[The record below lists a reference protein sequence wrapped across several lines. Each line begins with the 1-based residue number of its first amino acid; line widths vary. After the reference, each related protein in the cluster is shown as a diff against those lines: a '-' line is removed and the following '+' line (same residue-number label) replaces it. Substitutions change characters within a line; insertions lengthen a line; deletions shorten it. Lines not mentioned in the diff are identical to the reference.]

1 VGGVPE
7 DGNQAAGVLIDVDK
21 GVAVDVVFALPADLE
36 VGFGFLDGDWF
47 RIPIPRQAGGQMIGR
62 VQQPG
67 VAGLGREQRQRTDGD
82 KAPGVFG
89 GMALDV
95 THLIGQTEILASHLP
110 LPRPAL
116 DRFPAHRLPSQSS
129 RVMVPM
135 ELFTQLFGHLLVFV
149 YHCFDRIVI
158 HGYLSGLSRPEQ
170 VVHFFRQVLGVPVV
184 SKEALS
190 QRTNDYQN
198 WVEAFARN
206 HHTPIQWAE
215 KGVRKE
221 DYVLSWLRRMVKKNA
236 YGVYFIFKSMEQ
248 GPTFRISVPKYPAQD
263 PNYRILA
270 HQRSRF
276 THYYFYIRDEV
287 LGPIVMRVASFFP
300 FQATYYLN
308 GHSFIEQE
316 LNRRHIGFRK
326 NDNAFLAVDDVAALQ
341 AAADRL
347 SPQIIRQ
354 RLDYWT
360 LILGPKFSK
369 RERGQM
375 NLSRF
380 YAIAQIEYCRNF
392 IFKRH
397 FPIHK
402 IFERSCEMGLWRLT
416 ANRISEIF
424 GVRLNKRLRG
434 KLATVLDQIE
444 HGHHVF
450 RAYWK
455 NAFLKQY
462 EKFSAFLRNELCS
475 NNLRDF
481 GLRKGLDHLDAV
493 RKKFQAITD
502 RFAGFQA
509 QWLNV
514 HVDFP
519 LLQRIALPVTIGSVR
534 YPGIKIHDTR
544 VIRLLEVLL
553 HSGSNLGGW
562 TAKQIH
568 ETVLTTFQLSAKVYG
583 LNQLRYDL
591 RKLKGHGLLERDDS
605 HYTYRLTGKGIQ
617 VALLFLFF
625 HKRLCGP
632 LANSRFHHRPDPAH
646 RPNSKLEA
654 AYHKADKAIQDIVD
668 LLAAA

>member
-1 VGGVPE
+1 ME
-7 DGNQAAGVLIDVDK
+7 
-21 GVAVDVVFALPADLE
+21 
-36 VGFGFLDGDWF
+36 
-47 RIPIPRQAGGQMIGR
+47 
-62 VQQPG
+62 
-67 VAGLGREQRQRTDGD
+67 
-82 KAPGVFG
+82 
-89 GMALDV
+89 
-95 THLIGQTEILASHLP
+95 
-110 LPRPAL
+110 
-116 DRFPAHRLPSQSS
+116 RFTR
-129 RVMVPM
+129 
-135 ELFTQLFGHLLVFV
+135 LFGDLLTFV

-170 VVHFFRQVLGVPVV
+170 VVHFVHHVLGVAVV
-184 SKEALS
+184 SKEVLS
-190 QRTNDYQN
+190 RRTEDYRD
-198 WVEAFARN
+198 WVEAYARN
-206 HHTPIQWAE
+206 HKIPMEWAE
-215 KGVRKE
+215 KGLRKE
-221 DYVLSWLRRMVKKNA
+221 DYVLPALRRMEKRGA

-248 GPTFRISVPKYPAQD
+248 GRTFRISTPKYPTQD
-263 PNYRILA
+263 PNHRILA

-287 LGPIVMRVASFFP
+287 LGSILVRVASFFP
-300 FQATYYLN
+300 FHATFWLN
-308 GHSFIEQE
+308 GHSFIERE
-316 LNRRHIGFRK
+316 LERAGIGFHK
-326 NDNAFLAVDDVAALQ
+326 DDNAFLAVDDVAALQ

-347 SPQIIRQ
+347 SPAIIRKQ
-354 RLDYWT
+354 LDYWT
-360 LILGPKFSK
+360 LIVGPKFSK
-369 RERGQM
+369 KERGQM

-380 YAIAQIEYCRNF
+380 YSIAQIEYCRNF

-402 IFERSCEMGLWRLT
+402 IFERSCEIGLWRLT

-424 GVRLNKRLRG
+424 GARLHKRLRG
-434 KLATVLDQIE
+434 KLATVIDQIE

-462 EKFSAFLRNELCS
+462 EKFSRYLRNELCS

-481 GLRKGLDHLDAV
+481 GLKKGLDHLDAV
-493 RKKFQAITD
+493 RKRFQIITD

-509 QWLNV
+509 ECLNV

-519 LLQRIALPVTIGSVR
+519 LLQRLALPVTIGSVR
-534 YPGIKIHDTR
+534 YPGIKIQDTR
-544 VIRLLEVLL
+544 IIRLLEVLL
-553 HSGSNLGGW
+553 HGGNTVGGW

-568 ETVLTTFQLSAKVYG
+568 QAVLTTFRLSPQTYG

-591 RKLKGHGLLERDDS
+591 RKLKGHGLLERDGS
-605 HYTYRLTGKGIQ
+605 RYAYQLTAKGVQ

-632 LANSRFHHRPDPAH
+632 LANSRFHHQPDPKH

-654 AYHKADKAIQDIVD
+654 AYYKADAAIQNIVD

>member
-1 VGGVPE
+1 
-7 DGNQAAGVLIDVDK
+7 
-21 GVAVDVVFALPADLE
+21 
-36 VGFGFLDGDWF
+36 
-47 RIPIPRQAGGQMIGR
+47 
-62 VQQPG
+62 
-67 VAGLGREQRQRTDGD
+67 
-82 KAPGVFG
+82 
-89 GMALDV
+89 
-95 THLIGQTEILASHLP
+95 
-110 LPRPAL
+110 
-116 DRFPAHRLPSQSS
+116 
-129 RVMVPM
+129 M
-135 ELFTQLFGHLLVFV
+135 ELFTLLFGDLLVFV

-170 VVHFFRQVLGVPVV
+170 VVHFVREVLGIPVV
-184 SKEALS
+184 SKEVLS
-190 QRTNDYQN
+190 QRTDDYRN

-206 HHTPIQWAE
+206 HKIPIEWAE
-215 KGVRKE
+215 KGLRKE
-221 DYVLSWLRRMVKKNA
+221 DHVLPALRRMEKRGA

-248 GPTFRISVPKYPAQD
+248 GRTFRITVPKYPTQD
-263 PNYRILA
+263 PNHRILA
-270 HQRSRF
+270 VQRSRF

-287 LGPIVMRVASFFP
+287 LGPIIVRVASFFP
-300 FQATYYLN
+300 FHATYWLN

-316 LNRRHIGFRK
+316 LKRAGIGFHK

-341 AAADRL
+341 TAADRL
-347 SPQIIRQ
+347 SPAIIRKQ
-354 RLDYWT
+354 LDYWT

-369 RERGQM
+369 KERGQM

-402 IFERSCEMGLWRLT
+402 IFERSCEIGLWRLT

-424 GVRLNKRLRG
+424 GVRLNKRLCG
-434 KLATVLDQIE
+434 KLATILDQIE

-462 EKFSAFLRNELCS
+462 EKFSRFLRNELCS

-481 GLRKGLDHLDAV
+481 GLKKGLDHLDAV
-493 RKKFQAITD
+493 RKRFQTITD

-509 QWLNV
+509 QCLNV

-519 LLQRIALPVTIGSVR
+519 LLQRLALPVTIGAVR

-544 VIRLLEVLL
+544 IIRLLEVLL
-553 HSGSNLGGW
+553 HGGNAVGGW
-562 TAKQIH
+562 TVKQIH
-568 ETVLTTFQLSAKVYG
+568 EAVLTTFQLSAKAYG

-591 RKLKGHGLLERDDS
+591 RKLKGHGLLQRDGRR
-605 HYTYRLTGKGIQ
+605 YAYLLTHKGLQ

-632 LANSRFHHRPDPAH
+632 LANSRFHHKPDLAN

-654 AYHKADKAIQDIVD
+654 AYHKADKAIQHVVD

>member
-1 VGGVPE
+1 
-7 DGNQAAGVLIDVDK
+7 
-21 GVAVDVVFALPADLE
+21 
-36 VGFGFLDGDWF
+36 
-47 RIPIPRQAGGQMIGR
+47 
-62 VQQPG
+62 
-67 VAGLGREQRQRTDGD
+67 
-82 KAPGVFG
+82 
-89 GMALDV
+89 
-95 THLIGQTEILASHLP
+95 
-110 LPRPAL
+110 
-116 DRFPAHRLPSQSS
+116 
-129 RVMVPM
+129 M
-135 ELFTQLFGHLLVFV
+135 ELFTQLFGDWLIFV

-170 VVHFFRQVLGVPVV
+170 VVHFVRHVLGIPVV
-184 SKEALS
+184 SKEVLS
-190 QRTNDYQN
+190 RRTDDYRS

-206 HHTPIQWAE
+206 HSIPMEWAE
-215 KGVRKE
+215 KGLRK
-221 DYVLSWLRRMVKKNA
+221 DDHVLPALRRMEKRGV

-248 GPTFRISVPKYPAQD
+248 GRTFRISVPKYPTQD
-263 PNYRILA
+263 PNHRILA

-287 LGPIVMRVASFFP
+287 LGPIIVRVASFFP
-300 FQATYYLN
+300 FHATYWLN
-308 GHSFIEQE
+308 GHSFIERE
-316 LNRRHIGFRK
+316 LERAGIAFRK
-326 NDNAFLAVDDVAALQ
+326 DDNAFLAVDDVAALQ
-341 AAADRL
+341 SAADRL
-347 SPQIIRQ
+347 SPAIIRKQ
-354 RLDYWT
+354 LDYWT

-369 RERGQM
+369 KERSQM

-402 IFERSCEMGLWRLT
+402 IFERSCEIGLWRLT
-416 ANRISEIF
+416 ANRISELF
-424 GVRLNKRLRG
+424 GVRLHKRLRG
-434 KLATVLDQIE
+434 KLATVIDQIE

-462 EKFSAFLRNELCS
+462 EKFSRYLRNELCS

-481 GLRKGLDHLDAV
+481 GLKKGLDHLDAV
-493 RKKFQAITD
+493 RKRFQTITG

-509 QWLNV
+509 ECLNV

-519 LLQRIALPVTIGSVR
+519 LLQRLALPVTIGSVR

-544 VIRLLEVLL
+544 IIRLLEVLL
-553 HSGSNLGGW
+553 HGGTTVGGW

-568 ETVLTTFQLSAKVYG
+568 EAVLTTFHLSPKTYG

-591 RKLKGHGLLERDDS
+591 RKLKGHSLLQRDS
-605 HYTYRLTGKGIQ
+605 GHYAYQLTGKGIQ

-632 LANSRFHHRPDPAH
+632 LANSRFHHQPDPAH

-654 AYHKADKAIQDIVD
+654 AYHKADKAIEAIVD